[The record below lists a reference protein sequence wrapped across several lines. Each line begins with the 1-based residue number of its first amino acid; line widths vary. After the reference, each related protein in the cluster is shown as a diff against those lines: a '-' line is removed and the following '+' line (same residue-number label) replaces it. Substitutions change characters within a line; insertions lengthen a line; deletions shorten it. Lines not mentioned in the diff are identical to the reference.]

1 MMEVPEEE
9 APIVTED
16 TQGQDRLRGRE
27 GRQHIPR
34 SEEDPDPDQDPGPRH
49 GGGRSPRGQC
59 RDRDRRDC
67 QDQVPAKSENL
78 RTNLP

>member
-1 MMEVPEEE
+1 MMEVPEEA

-34 SEEDPDPDQDPGPRH
+34 LEEDPDQGPGPRH

-59 RDRDRRDC
+59 RDRDRRAC